1 MVFVM
6 QPTRTEGPNTMT
18 ALLSIKNLTVGFD
31 KDRTF
36 IPIIKELNFAI
47 EPGETLGIVGE
58 SGSGKSMTAR
68 AVMGLLA
75 PGLRIDQG
83 EIIYNDRADKAHAI
97 AALKRNGKAIRAL
110 RGREMAM
117 VFQEPMASLSPVHTI
132 GVQIATTLLQH
143 TDLNKKQA
151 AERAV
156 ELLDDVGMAKP
167 SEVAR
172 QYPHRLSGGMRQR
185 AMIAMA
191 LSCAPRLLICD
202 EPTTALDV
210 TTEAQ
215 IVDLLQDLQARH
227 GTAIMFISH
236 NIALVAEMS
245 QRLIVMDKGN
255 AVERGETK
263 ALLAHPKHA
272 YTQRLL
278 ASMPALAKPGEM
290 LSVSNNTQSRDK
302 SLQKGYEIIANKDQ
316 YRAANLETNRQRFK
330 DVAPIIVKPE
340 LKTQDEVLLSV
351 NGLTKSFPIKSGI
364 LQRHTGSIDAVKDV
378 ELMLVRGETLAL
390 VGESGSGKS
399 TTAKL
404 IMGAYPVTSGSINMN
419 QDDGTMRNI
428 TNLKGADRKA
438 LWRDMQLIFQDP
450 YMSLNPR
457 MTVREIIN
465 EPLRNF
471 GLERGKQ
478 AETRIAELLTLVGLE
493 PSMMDRY
500 PHAFSGGQRQRLG
513 IARALAVR
521 PKIIIG
527 DEPVSALDVSVAAQ
541 VLDLFNDLKQ
551 KLGLTYLLITH
562 DLSVVRHS
570 ADRVAVMYQG
580 KIVEQNQTDALFEQ
594 PQHPYTKLLLS
605 SIPKVVQKPLVP
617 TNQNDQVANQ
627 AKSFLSK

>member
-1 MVFVM
+1 
-6 QPTRTEGPNTMT
+6 MT
-18 ALLSIKNLTVGFD
+18 DALLSIKDLTVGFD
-31 KDRTF
+31 KDRQF
-36 IPIIKELNFAI
+36 IPIIQQLNLAI
-47 EPGETLGIVGE
+47 APGETLGIVGE

-68 AVMGLLA
+68 AIMGLLA
-75 PGLRIDQG
+75 PGLRVEKGDIVYHDLK
-83 EIIYNDRADKAHAI
+83 DKSHAI
-97 AALKRNGKAIRAL
+97 HKLKQHGRAMRDL
-110 RGREMAM
+110 RGREIAM

-132 GVQIATTLLQH
+132 GVQITTTLLQH

-167 SEVAR
+167 HDVAR
-172 QYPHRLSGGMRQR
+172 QYPHKLSGGMRQR

-215 IVDLLQDLQARH
+215 IVDLLQDLQAKH

-245 QRLIVMDKGN
+245 QRVIVMDKGC
-255 AVERGETK
+255 AVEAAPTID
-263 ALLAHPKHA
+263 LLARPQHP

-278 ASMPALAKPGEM
+278 ASMPALAKPGET
-290 LSVSNNTQSRDK
+290 LSTSQIATSHRK
-302 SLQKGYEIIANKDQ
+302 SIQKGYEIISNKEQ
-316 YRAANLETNRQRFK
+316 YRAANLAANRESFHQVQPFITEPDHLTDDTTLLK
-330 DVAPIIVKPE
+330 VK
-340 LKTQDEVLLSV
+340 
-351 NGLTKSFPIKSGI
+351 GLTKNFPITAGI
-364 LQRHTGSIDAVKDV
+364 LQRKVGSVDAVKQVD
-378 ELMLVRGETLAL
+378 LTLIRGETLAL

-404 IMGAYPVTSGSINMN
+404 LMGAYPVSSGQIDMR
-419 QDDGTMRNI
+419 QDDGSFKDI
-428 TNLKGADRKA
+428 TALKGADRKA

-457 MTVREIIN
+457 MTVRELIN
-465 EPLRNF
+465 EPLHNF
-471 GLERGKQ
+471 GLETGKK
-478 AETRIAELLTLVGLE
+478 ADERIAELLTLVGLE

-541 VLDLFNDLKQ
+541 VLDLFNELKT

-580 KIVEQNQTDALFEQ
+580 RIVEQNKTDALFDN

-605 SIPKVVQKPLVP
+605 SIPKIVQTPIEP
-617 TNQNDQVANQ
+617 SQDNDYVASEH
-627 AKSFLSK
+627 KSMVTQR

>member
-1 MVFVM
+1 MP
-6 QPTRTEGPNTMT
+6 PTPMERPNIVTS
-18 ALLSIKNLTVGFD
+18 LLSIQNLTVGYD
-31 KDRTF
+31 KDRVF
-36 IPIIKELNFAI
+36 IPLIKELNLEIA
-47 EPGETLGIVGE
+47 PGETLGIVGE

-68 AVMGLLA
+68 AIMGLLA
-75 PGLRIDQG
+75 AGLRIDQG
-83 EIIYNDRADKAHAI
+83 DIVYHDGAGNAHSI
-97 AALKRNGKAIRAL
+97 AGLKRNGKAIRAL
-110 RGREMAM
+110 RGKEMAM

-132 GVQIATTLLQH
+132 GAQIATTLLQH

-151 AERAV
+151 ANRAI

-167 SEVAR
+167 AEVAR

-191 LSCAPRLLICD
+191 LSCAPKLLICD

-215 IVDLLQDLQARH
+215 IVDLLQDLQTRH
-227 GTAIMFISH
+227 RTAIMFISH
-236 NIALVAEMS
+236 NIALVSEMS
-245 QRLIVMDKGN
+245 QQLIVMDKGQ
-255 AVERGETK
+255 AVETASTK
-263 ALLAHPKHA
+263 ALLAQPKHP

-278 ASMPALAKPGEM
+278 ASMPALAKPGEI
-290 LSVSNNTQSRDK
+290 LSVSSKTQSGDK

-316 YRAANLETNRQRFK
+316 YRAENLETNRKRFK
-330 DVAPIIVKPE
+330 DVAPIIIKPQIT
-340 LKTQDEVLLSV
+340 TQDDVLLKIE
-351 NGLTKSFPIKSGI
+351 GLTKSFPIKSGI
-364 LQRHTGSIDAVKDV
+364 LQRHAGSVDAVKDV
-378 ELMLVRGETLAL
+378 ELALLKGETLAL

-404 IMGAYPVTSGSINMN
+404 IMGAYPVTSGSIMMN
-419 QDDGTMRNI
+419 QNDGTMRNI
-428 TNLKGADRKA
+428 TDLKGADRKA

-457 MTVREIIN
+457 MTVRELIN
-465 EPLRNF
+465 EPLHNF
-471 GLERGKQ
+471 GLEKGRKAQ
-478 AETRIAELLTLVGLE
+478 ARIAELLTLVGLE

-580 KIVEQNQTDALFEQ
+580 RIVEQNETEALFDS

-605 SIPKVVQKPLVP
+605 SIPKVVQKPIER
-617 TNQNDQVANQ
+617 DQDNEYVANDH
-627 AKSFLSK
+627 KSLATN